1 MNCRWLGC
9 AGVELES
16 EGATLVIDP
25 LLEPAGLYSLL
36 GERAA
41 GVELPDVVAG
51 RSGAVAGLL
60 THLHRDHADAGALA
74 QALAAEAPVLMPAH
88 VGPEGLRAD
97 TSQLQAQAELDASG
111 LTQSRVSAWDSFELG
126 PFKVTAVPAADGL
139 GDPQVS
145 WVVEAGGHR
154 VFHGGDTVFHGWWWR
169 IAEAFGGFDAAFLPI
184 NAAAVDFPWLTP
196 ASGAPA
202 TLTPE
207 LAVRAGAAL
216 RAGTIVPMHFGGFEL
231 APFYLPV
238 ADPLGRFERAAAAD
252 GVVVTPLA
260 VGGVM

>member
-1 MNCRWLGC
+1 MKCRWLGW
-9 AGVELES
+9 AGVELEY

-25 LLEPAGLYSLL
+25 LLEPAGLYSQL

-41 GVELPDVVAG
+41 QVELPAVVAARG
-51 RSGAVAGLL
+51 GAVGGLV
-60 THLHRDHADAGALA
+60 THLHRDHADAGALID
-74 QALAAEAPVLMPAH
+74 ALAPGAPVLMPAH
-88 VGPEGLRAD
+88 TGPVGLRAD
-97 TSQLQAQAELDASG
+97 TSQLQAQGELDSSA
-111 LTQSRVSAWDSFELG
+111 LTQERVSAWDSFSLG
-126 PFKVTAVPAADGL
+126 PFTVTAMPAADGL

-145 WVVEAGGHR
+145 WVVEAGGRR

-184 NAAAVDFPWLTP
+184 NAAAVDFPWLQPT
-196 ASGAPA
+196 SGAPA

-216 RAGTIVPMHFGGFEL
+216 HAQTVVPTHFGGFEL

-238 ADPLGRFERAAAAD
+238 ADPLGRFKRAAATDA
-252 GVVVTPLA
+252 VAVTPLA